1 MFHYNLYIK
10 EGDQFVT
17 ITPVARKQVADLHI
31 PIVTGDYF
39 FNKSLSEMPSMF
51 VEVCAVAG
59 DAHTRLSHE
68 AAARGEFTQCVFWDG
83 EKLVKEEPTH
93 IVYDE
98 EYFID
103 E

>member
-1 MFHYNLYIK
+1 MFRYNLYSK
-10 EGDQFVT
+10 ENDQFVT
-17 ITPVARKQVADLHI
+17 ITPISRKQAHDLHVA
-31 PIVTGDYF
+31 IVTGDYIF
-39 FNKSLSEMPSMF
+39 DKSLSEMPSMF

-59 DAHTRLSHE
+59 DAHCRMSHE
-68 AAARGEFTQCVFWDG
+68 AAARGELKPHIFWDG
-83 EKLVKEEPTH
+83 KRLIKEEPNY

>member
-1 MFHYNLYIK
+1 MFHYNLYVK
-10 EGDQFVT
+10 KNDQFVS
-17 ITPVARKQVADLHI
+17 IIPVSRKQAHDLHVA
-31 PIVTGDYF
+31 IVTGDYI
-39 FNKSLSEMPSMF
+39 FNKSPSEMPDMF
-51 VEVCAVAG
+51 IEVCAIAG

-68 AAARGEFTQCVFWDG
+68 AAARGELKPYIFWDG

-93 IVYDE
+93 IVHDE